1 MGERART
8 DRTQRAAGGR
18 PDGRP
23 PAPAGGRT
31 AGRRP
36 PPHGAARTAARTD
49 RRTPRVRVE
58 LLLDDGVLEDLEL
71 LRRYRHGPESRSQVV
86 REAIDWLRA
95 KEAAWLIR
103 AQRAERRRQQRE
115 RELELA
121 RRLPR
126 ETRDRADV
134 EELVEEALAIA
145 RAWLQAQEHD

>member
-8 DRTQRAAGGR
+8 DRTEAAAGGR

-23 PAPAGGRT
+23 PASAAGRT

-36 PPHGAARTAARTD
+36 PPHPAARPAARPD

-58 LLLDDGVLEDLEL
+58 LLLDGGVLEDLEL

-103 AQRAERRRQQRE
+103 AERAERKRRERE

-126 ETRDRADV
+126 ETRDRVDA
-134 EELVEEALAIA
+134 EQLVAQALAIA
-145 RAWLQAQEHD
+145 RAWLEAQDD